1 MTYCSFLINY
11 FDVPFVET
19 AALFSF
25 GLFFQ
30 VTMEQCI
37 YHGCFYKNVNEKNK
51 IIKTSDKCVVPM
63 DECFWKDPC
72 EVKHGVKTRSPG
84 KNEPRVTLKDF
95 NHYYDEKLVD
105 FLINR

>member
-11 FDVPFVET
+11 FDVPFVEA

-30 VTMEQCI
+30 VTMVQHI
-37 YHGCFYKNVNEKNK
+37 YQGCFCKNIDGTNK
-51 IIKTSDKCVVPM
+51 IIKTGGKCLAPT

-72 EVKHGVKTRSPG
+72 DIKHGVKTRLCA
-84 KNEPRVTLKDF
+84 KNEPRVTLKDI
-95 NHYYDEKLVD
+95 NRDYDEKLVD
-105 FLINR
+105 FWINK